1 MIDIENMLLTA
12 VKTSLPA
19 TVDCGGV
26 YEKRP
31 TIFPH
36 VTLVVEDNHVYE
48 RFIDS
53 ARLENAAEIMVEV
66 NVYSNKTAGKKTE
79 CKTIMQT
86 IDGVLSELNLTRT
99 SCQPTPNLEDS
110 TVYRMTARYR
120 AIVDLNSNI
129 YRR

>member
-1 MIDIENMLLTA
+1 MIDIENMLFTG
-12 VKTSLPA
+12 VKNALPNG
-19 TVDCGGV
+19 VDCGST
-26 YEKRP
+26 YEKSP
-31 TIFPH
+31 NQFPR

-48 RFIDS
+48 KTIDS

-66 NVYSNKTAGKKTE
+66 NVYSNKTNGKKTE

-86 IDGVLSELNLTRT
+86 VDNVLSGLNLTRT
-99 SCQPTPNLEDS
+99 SCQPTPNLEDA

-120 AIVDLNSNI
+120 AIVDRNSNI